1 MEGTNEEIQAKL
13 LDPDV
18 ISLWERLGRYARGR
32 MGLLLYLNQKEE
44 PVKVGDLATSLGV
57 SMPRVSSMIHRL
69 ETLRLIRRVKR
80 KEDKRSTYVELT
92 PLGKEKTE
100 EIASR
105 QSEVI
110 QQISDKVGEETLR
123 RFLDDAKNIQLVID
137 DIIQEDP
144 SCCD

>member
-1 MEGTNEEIQAKL
+1 MEGASEEIQAKL

-32 MGLLLYLNQKEE
+32 MGLLLYLNQREE

-80 KEDKRSTYVELT
+80 KEDQRSTYVELT
-92 PLGKEKTE
+92 PLGKEKTA

-105 QSEVI
+105 QSQVI
-110 QQISDKVGEETLR
+110 QQISDKVGEETLH
-123 RFLDDAKNIQLVID
+123 RFLKDAKTIQLVID

>member
-69 ETLRLIRRVKR
+69 ETLRLIRRAKR
-80 KEDKRSTYVELT
+80 KEDQRSTYVELT

-100 EIASR
+100 EIAAR

-110 QQISDKVGEETLR
+110 QQISDRVGEETLR
-123 RFLDDAKNIQLVID
+123 RFLDDAKTIQLVID

>member
-80 KEDKRSTYVELT
+80 KEDQRSTYVELT

-100 EIASR
+100 EIAAR

-123 RFLDDAKNIQLVID
+123 RFLDDAKTIQLVID